1 MYVLVAGLNHR
12 TAPVEIREKLAIT
25 GVALQDTYKQLLQQ
39 EGIEGAVI
47 VNTCNRTEVY
57 ATTRDIEQGTKVL
70 EQMLQ
75 GYSGINSQELKQYL
89 YQPNC
94 YEAIYHLFRV
104 TSGLDSM
111 ILGETQVIGQVKDAY
126 MAAMEANASDGV
138 LNALFQKALYVGK
151 KVRTETEI
159 DSHPLSI
166 SSAAVEMARNVL
178 GDLHGKT
185 VMVVGAGEMSELTT
199 RYLMQHG
206 VQSVIVSNRSYD
218 KAIKWQRVYRPVIRL
233 MKCRKCFP
241 YRYCY

>member
-104 TSGLDSM
+104 TSDW
-111 ILGETQVIGQVKDAY
+111 I
-126 MAAMEANASDGV
+126 
-138 LNALFQKALYVGK
+138 
-151 KVRTETEI
+151 
-159 DSHPLSI
+159 P
-166 SSAAVEMARNVL
+166 
-178 GDLHGKT
+178 
-185 VMVVGAGEMSELTT
+185 
-199 RYLMQHG
+199 
-206 VQSVIVSNRSYD
+206 
-218 KAIKWQRVYRPVIRL
+218 
-233 MKCRKCFP
+233 
-241 YRYCY
+241 